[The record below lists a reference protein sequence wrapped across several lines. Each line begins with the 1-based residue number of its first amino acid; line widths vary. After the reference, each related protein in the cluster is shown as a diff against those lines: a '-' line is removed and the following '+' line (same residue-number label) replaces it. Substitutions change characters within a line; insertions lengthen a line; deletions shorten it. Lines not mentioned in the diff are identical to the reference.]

1 MVDRNQD
8 PEVMTKSTLSIMG
21 SSVEMNALQKRS
33 YHKFKL
39 LPLLL
44 ILLFSFT
51 GCTSM
56 SAIEKEQ
63 KRGEL
68 DAMAEAT
75 IASLI
80 DQDPKIKQEIESSPG
95 YAVVNMKLTKVP
107 LVGGGGGEGVLIN
120 KIKQQHVYVTV
131 KRFDIGG
138 GVGARSFKA
147 LLIFDSQ
154 EVVDNWMTGNWEY
167 QAGAEASAGEASSDA
182 SSGGAGFEMHVL
194 TEGGASVTV
203 TARVIRTKI
212 NTDLSL
218 SD

>member
-1 MVDRNQD
+1 
-8 PEVMTKSTLSIMG
+8 
-21 SSVEMNALQKRS
+21 MNTSQKRN
-33 YHKFKL
+33 YHRFKF

-44 ILLFSFT
+44 ILLFFFT

-56 SAIEKEQ
+56 SAIEKDQ

-80 DQDPKIKQEIESSPG
+80 EQDPKIKQEIESSPG

-120 KIKQQHVYVTV
+120 RIKQQHVYVTV

-147 LLIFDSQ
+147 LLVFDSQ
-154 EVVDNWMTGNWEY
+154 KVVDNWMSGNWEY
-167 QAGAEASAGEASSDA
+167 QAGAEASAGEASADG
-182 SSGGAGFEMHVL
+182 SSGGSGFIMHVL
-194 TEGGASVTV
+194 AEGGASATV
-203 TARVIRTKI
+203 TARVIRTQI
-212 NTDLSL
+212 NSDLSR